1 MLVAFEAKLA
11 QVTSAAEQALIDDP
25 FDVLHPAASAVRP
38 FVILKPQLPSLQ
50 IPVNEQHRVLEV

>member
-11 QVTSAAEQALIDDP
+11 QVTSAAEQALIDDA

-38 FVILKPQLPSLQ
+38 LVILKPQLPSLQ
-50 IPVNEQHRVLEV
+50 IPVNEQHWVLEV